1 MFHMC
6 RCVITYQHLHYVA
19 FVRDQSQGWLMLDDS
34 RITKFGDWG
43 KALDFMVEDELLP
56 IVLFYEN

>member
-1 MFHMC
+1 M
-6 RCVITYQHLHYVA
+6 ITYQHLHYVA